1 MCLYAVFSFE
11 SDDAL
16 DAAGLE
22 VLPLV
27 QLDLALHGEA
37 VEAVRCIELVVK
49 ALLHVCGDLAAQ
61 RVDDLLDDDDRLD
74 GLGGGLA
81 DRNFDVDLVWLAVS
95 GQIGLVVI

>member
-37 VEAVRCIELVVK
+37 VEAVGCIELVVK
-49 ALLHVCGDLAAQ
+49 VLLHVCGDLAAQ

-74 GLGGGLA
+74 GLGGA

-95 GQIGLVVI
+95 GRSGLAVI